1 MFKPKTKPVETLTL
15 DDFLIFYRGN
25 QSAVAVTLGVSRSTI
40 RKYIDQKTDVLI
52 VIKDGVYKVYVHGRK
67 NGAWKKEGRQ

>member
-1 MFKPKTKPVETLTL
+1 MINPKTKPVETLTP

-40 RKYIDQKTDVLI
+40 RKYIDQKNRCT
-52 VIKDGVYKVYVHGRK
+52 HRH
-67 NGAWKKEGRQ
+67 